1 MSGLAGSLQLCRS
14 AEEVSF
20 SCILLA
26 WIGWWLA
33 CVWWCGFELL
43 CVTRCVARCVMP
55 CAEQSCV
62 LTCRAVCVVCH
73 LAQIGTLAEAKVSMV
88 VCKARQSVG
97 VELVGSLTLTWRGH
111 NTSEKCFLQRGLSP
125 AESLVWWMAC
135 EQECRCIP
143 YFV

>member
-1 MSGLAGSLQLCRS
+1 MCCQVCDALRRTVVCLD
-14 AEEVSF
+14 VS
-20 SCILLA
+20 C
-26 WIGWWLA
+26 
-33 CVWWCGFELL
+33 C
-43 CVTRCVARCVMP
+43 
-55 CAEQSCV
+55 
-62 LTCRAVCVVCH
+62 VCVVCH

-97 VELVGSLTLTWRGH
+97 VELVVSLTLKWRGH
-111 NTSEKCFLQRGLSP
+111 NTSEKWFLQRGLSP